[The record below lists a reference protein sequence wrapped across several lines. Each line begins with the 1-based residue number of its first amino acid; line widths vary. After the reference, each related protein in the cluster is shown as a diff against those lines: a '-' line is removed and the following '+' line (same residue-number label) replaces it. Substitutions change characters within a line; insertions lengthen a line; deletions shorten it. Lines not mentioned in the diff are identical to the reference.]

1 MKTKQ
6 QICYITYQSFPAE
19 TANSLQTISNIKYL
33 VKNNA
38 NVKLIFPLREKNS
51 DDSIEKIMK
60 YYSVNEKFRIVG
72 VKHFLPF
79 GKTKFLEGF
88 FFHISHFLW
97 SLFVTIFKIGK
108 SKDIKYLTRSDWIFY
123 FLAKRGFK
131 VVFECHQTSKV
142 RDFIIERLR
151 NYENVKFIFLNSNLQ
166 AYYKM
171 NDSNSEVIHNGV
183 DEEIF
188 MSLNNFSE
196 NKRGGLVF
204 VGNLKRFNKNRGVEF
219 IIEAFKKSSFLQDKK
234 LLIVGGPEQEAQ
246 KLKDKISKLN
256 LAENITVLGRLGR
269 FEIAEIYKNSNI
281 GILINSS
288 SNQHSYE
295 FTSPLKY
302 FEYMYAGLKVVGVDF
317 PSHRVLPNSSEISF
331 FEENSISSFENAVM
345 TAAKKKKIDNLDIK
359 DFSLDVRAKKIL
371 KLLS

>member
-51 DDSIEKIMK
+51 DDSIKKIME
-60 YYSVNEKFRIVG
+60 YYSIDEKFIIVG

-79 GKTKFLEGF
+79 GKIKFLEGF

-97 SLFVTIFKIGK
+97 SLFVTIFKIDK
-108 SKDIKYLTRSDWIFY
+108 SEEIKYLTRSDWVFY
-123 FLAKRGFK
+123 FLAKRGFN
-131 VVFECHQTSKV
+131 VVFECHQTSKI
-142 RDFIIERLR
+142 RDFIIGRLKK
-151 NYENVKFIFLNSNLQ
+151 YKNVRFIFLNSNLQ
-166 AYYKM
+166 TYYKM

-188 MSLNNFSE
+188 MRLNNFSE
-196 NKRGGLVF
+196 NEREGLVF
-204 VGNLKRFNKNRGVEF
+204 VGNLKRFNKNRGLEF

-246 KLKDKISKLN
+246 KLKDKISKLD
-256 LAENITVLGRLGR
+256 LTENITVLGRLGR

-345 TAAKKKKIDNLDIK
+345 TATKKKKTDNLDIK